1 MNTFLRVF
9 KFYETLKI
17 PKSQGMCII
26 NTGVFIEYIFK
37 GYVEL
42 LNALF

>member
-1 MNTFLRVF
+1 MNTLLKVF

-17 PKSQGMCII
+17 PKNQSMCII
-26 NTGVFIEYIFK
+26 NTGMFIEYIFK
-37 GYVEL
+37 GNVEL